1 MEKIRIEKL
10 TPGMVLGRSVYL
22 PDGRI
27 LVRENT
33 PISPMII
40 SKLKELRLP
49 ALFVKSG
56 NEDGNSQTLVSDAA
70 RSDLTQALYK
80 LDSNF
85 RAGKAAGFSSCR
97 IPLHNLVDE
106 IVFNQRMSLDAA
118 DIRFQNDQIYG
129 HMVNVC
135 IVAVKIGLE
144 MGYNQLKLAEL
155 AYGVIF
161 HDIGMVKIPVDIL
174 NRIGGLTNEETRL
187 IQTHPKTGYELL
199 RQSPDVSAA
208 SAHVAYEHHERFNGS
223 GYPRGLVGEAI
234 HEYARITA
242 VADVYD
248 AMCTEKIYRPAKT
261 VPEIVDY
268 LQNESGNAFDP
279 NVVEIF
285 TKVIAH

>member
-1 MEKIRIEKL
+1 MEKIRIENL
-10 TPGMVLGRSVYL
+10 APGMVLGRSVYL

-33 PISPMII
+33 PISPLVI

-49 ALFVKSG
+49 ALFIKSG
-56 NEDGNSQTLVSDAA
+56 PEDGNSQALVSDAT

-80 LDSNF
+80 LDPNF
-85 RAGKAAGFSSCR
+85 RSGKAEGFSSLKG
-97 IPLHNLVDE
+97 PLHNLVDE
-106 IVFNQRMSLDAA
+106 IVLNQRMSFDAA

-144 MGYNQLKLAEL
+144 MGYNQLRLAEL

-161 HDIGMVKIPVDIL
+161 HDIGMVKIPSDIL
-174 NRIGGLTNEETRL
+174 NRIGGLTNEEIKL

-199 RQSPDVSAA
+199 RQSPDISAA
-208 SAHVAYEHHERFNGS
+208 SAHVAYEHHERYDGS
-223 GYPRGLVGEAI
+223 GYPRGLAGEAI
-234 HEYARITA
+234 HEFARITA

-248 AMCTEKIYRPAKT
+248 AMCTEKIYRPAKSIL
-261 VPEIVDY
+261 EIVDY
-268 LQNESGNAFDP
+268 LQKESGTGFDP
-279 NVVEIF
+279 NIVEIF
-285 TKVIAH
+285 TKVITG